1 MIESRMYV
9 SSSLET
15 KIRGLAMIYV
25 EMDQSEWDDWINSLT
40 FQEFSEY
47 MIMLESE
54 IDKII
59 SGAAEI

>member
-1 MIESRMYV
+1 MYV

>member
-1 MIESRMYV
+1 MYV

-59 SGAAEI
+59 SDAAEI